1 MFITHPPRQ
10 THENAP
16 TSPCNHGKENTRAT
30 SADAPQANVGGSRA
44 IVEAKGQTHGKELH
58 GLHRHGRGPYIL
70 QDGARTG
77 ATDDLKGVQACDPK
91 HEGKRARARLFC
103 TQARRPVVCD
113 EPNARSIPA
122 SKPYRR
128 QPREQS
134 CGQSGMV
141 QRADEHPAWPRATQT
156 PSPRPDDDRGGVGTV
171 GGSAPTPT
179 GRGLERFSRH
189 VFMAF
194 FGLFYL
200 IFAEIRENLRDV
212 FAMFRP

>member
-10 THENAP
+10 TRENAP

-30 SADAPQANVGGSRA
+30 NADAPHAPVGGSRA
-44 IVEAKGQTHGKELH
+44 IVEGT
-58 GLHRHGRGPYIL
+58 P
-70 QDGARTG
+70 GAIG
-77 ATDDLKGVQACDPK
+77 SS
-91 HEGKRARARLFC
+91 
-103 TQARRPVVCD
+103 RR
-113 EPNARSIPA
+113 
-122 SKPYRR
+122 
-128 QPREQS
+128 
-134 CGQSGMV
+134 
-141 QRADEHPAWPRATQT
+141 
-156 PSPRPDDDRGGVGTV
+156 
-171 GGSAPTPT
+171 SAPTPT

>member
-44 IVEAKGQTHGKELH
+44 IVEGTH
-58 GLHRHGRGPYIL
+58 P
-70 QDGARTG
+70 
-77 ATDDLKGVQACDPK
+77 
-91 HEGKRARARLFC
+91 
-103 TQARRPVVCD
+103 
-113 EPNARSIPA
+113 
-122 SKPYRR
+122 R
-128 QPREQS
+128 Q
-134 CGQSGMV
+134 
-141 QRADEHPAWPRATQT
+141 
-156 PSPRPDDDRGGVGTV
+156 GTV